1 MSRVASTMLASIST
15 CGLCTSSSWMSCDA
29 SSVPCGMSRTM
40 MVLVR
45 SSKVTLPRSVSTPF
59 TFSMSVSSAFA

>member
-1 MSRVASTMLASIST
+1 
-15 CGLCTSSSWMSCDA
+15 MSCDA